1 MYIKGPSN
9 IYSTTVY
16 EQPDNELLVNTF
28 YARPSDKYIASFKQ
42 AVSFPSEIIN
52 EVNDDSTA
60 TSASYSLN
68 LSKAVTSYLA
78 STADGTDDTT
88 GSVDPVSDSNNIS
101 NGTEYESVSYNR
113 TAYENTVAALD
124 NRMFYA
130 LEVQSANLQ
139 NSTVANMLASIS
151 LISESIRK
159 ARQTVNTSSVEDVNS
174 EEQTAVSSE
183 NKQLQNAEIGQTGT
197 ASLTSA
203 QTVQQEETQDA
214 QYNENIIDAVT
225 VAPPEGNG
233 ASANPYGINWAST
246 QSMTAQTPQQEQVED
261 TQFNENIVNAV
272 TVEPPKNVDDTEN
285 VNQANWISNMMA
297 DVTAIENADNA
308 EESSDSSQ

>member
-1 MYIKGPSN
+1 MYIKGPSD

-16 EQPDNELLVNTF
+16 EQPDNELVKNTF
-28 YARPSDKYIASFKQ
+28 YARPPDKYIAGFKQ
-42 AVSFPSEIIN
+42 AVSFPSEIIDKA
-52 EVNDDSTA
+52 NDDSTA

-101 NGTEYESVSYNR
+101 NGDEYESVSYNR

-124 NRMFYA
+124 SRMFYA
-130 LEVQSANLQ
+130 LEIQSANLQ
-139 NSTVANMLASIS
+139 NSTVANMLDSIS

-159 ARQTVNTSSVEDVNS
+159 ARQIADASSVEDLNS
-174 EEQTAVSSE
+174 EAQTAVTSE

-197 ASLTSA
+197 ASLASG

-233 ASANPYGINWAST
+233 ASANPYGINWASA

-272 TVEPPKNVDDTEN
+272 TVAPPENIDETEN
-285 VNQANWISNMMA
+285 AAQAAWIT
-297 DVTAIENADNA
+297 DLTAIEEAANT
-308 EESSDSSQ
+308 EKSSDSSQ